1 MSMIKKY
8 NIEDIEVA
16 IIDML
21 HSWDTESVLDYAY
34 ECLYDDYMDR
44 SKPISNIDLLMEKW
58 GPKEHRTVDN
68 EGYFGA

>member
-1 MSMIKKY
+1 MIKKY
-8 NIEDIEVA
+8 DEDDIVEA
-16 IIDML
+16 IKDML
-21 HSWDTESVLDYAY
+21 HSWPTESVYDYAY

-58 GPKEHRTVDN
+58 GPEEHRIVDN